1 MMNMKLDKLKRKENL
16 NREVK
21 TLKVRFSIEES
32 DNEHKWKMM
41 IEKILKFK
49 NRKFPLNKL
58 SYLGKNT

>member
-41 IEKILKFK
+41 IKKILKFK
-49 NRKFPLNKL
+49 NRKFTLNKL